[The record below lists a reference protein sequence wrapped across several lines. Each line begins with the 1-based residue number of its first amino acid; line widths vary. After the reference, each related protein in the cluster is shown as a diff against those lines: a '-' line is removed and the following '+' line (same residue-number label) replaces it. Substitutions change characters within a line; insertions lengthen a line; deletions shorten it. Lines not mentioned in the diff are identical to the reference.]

1 MASATSYFVVV
12 YDNEASGPFVAE
24 GALLTWTGGTGSI
37 VTVIDQGTVGKLHVA
52 LVSGVLPT
60 NNQVLTQGSTTAD
73 TNGPAPNGD
82 AEPLLYPAYFR
93 EDVSLANTGVM
104 AWTGP
109 ALGATHSFFF
119 DGQTTNVVVGEILTF
134 VDGQQCEVVTIESDA
149 GASGELSVRWITPLD
164 TLEFPDDNDT
174 FVGDI
179 AGNGTLNG
187 RVHPRCYT
195 PLHLHRLLADLND
208 DRNHAGNDVLS
219 VYNAVPSA
227 RSTDQIV
234 TLRGTVVVNDTIVQH
249 MYGGSIDQLNGA
261 TQYSGLDIQVTDS
274 DGGTEPVVIQN
285 DAIVTA
291 YWKNAFMPDSIA
303 GKVRIMRKTRS
314 DGVNID
320 GKRVKGKLLRYG
332 DTYFEGSTT
341 LGQATTA
348 LALFSSP
355 DGNNQTAVGT
365 VAGAPYNTIVI
376 TEGYQLVDFNNGNGA
391 QPYALKIDFGGA
403 TSKQTYERTKYIQ
416 RAGTA
421 ETLNGRNAQ
430 LFTGVT
436 LNFAYDNET
445 GAFSEDEIIAWGT
458 QLPYTGETGGPF
470 TIGNVLV
477 GGTSGARGRII
488 YLDDQGTTGTIIV
501 AQDAGAVP
509 FSNTETLTEFNNG
522 TATGASATSGTVVSN
537 SAAGT
542 AVLLAL
548 DDNGA
553 DGFIYAQRTTGI
565 APADNQRIY
574 GQTSLAQCLVDA
586 ATSLQ
591 IRVINNQLVGNYT
604 GSAFNPAN
612 FGVAIDPSDAT
623 AADLFTDMLGA
634 TQQPPNNQQ
643 GVVTGGFA
651 GDYLTVYPWDGVA
664 LDVNGDPE
672 PNFDEATLTA
682 GLTAGVSTSVSVTA
696 IPINT
701 PAAGF
706 LRIERD
712 SDGEY
717 DLVEYTSWTGT
728 TYTLGGSTPTAPST
742 ATSGNNVFRA
752 LIDRVWATTGVPES
766 YTAVQTGTNQVAVTL
781 LRGGVNPIKPFK
793 GSATFGANGFN
804 AAAQRIA
811 DS

>member
-1 MASATSYFVVV
+1 MAAQTSYFVVG
-12 YDNEASGPFVAE
+12 YDNEANGPFVAE
-24 GALLTWTGGTGSI
+24 GALLTWSGGTGFI

-52 LVSGVLPT
+52 LISGVLPT

-73 TNGPAPNGD
+73 TNGPAPNGN
-82 AEPLLYPAYFR
+82 AELILYPAYFR
-93 EDVSLANTGVM
+93 EDVSLSAAGVM

-109 ALGATHSFFF
+109 ALGVTHSFFF

-134 VDGQQCEVVTIESDA
+134 VDGQKCEVVTIESDA
-149 GASGELSVRWITPLD
+149 GASGELSVRWITFLD

-174 FVGDI
+174 FTGNLG
-179 AGNGTLNG
+179 GNGTLNG
-187 RVHPRCYT
+187 KVHPRCYT

-219 VYNAVPSA
+219 VYNPVPSA

-234 TLRGTVVVNDTIVQH
+234 SLRGTTVINDTIAQH
-249 MYGGSIDQLNGA
+249 MFGGSVDQLSGA
-261 TQYSGLDIQVTDS
+261 VQYSGLDIQVTDS
-274 DGGTEPVVIQN
+274 DGDTEPVVIQD

-303 GKVRIMRKTRS
+303 GKIRILRKTRS
-314 DGVNID
+314 DNVNID
-320 GKRVKGKLLRYG
+320 GKRVKGRLLRYG

-376 TEGYQLVDFNNGNGA
+376 TEGYQLIDFNNGNGP

-416 RAGTA
+416 RRGTA

-436 LNFAYDNET
+436 LNFAYDGET
-445 GAFSEDEIIAWGT
+445 GGPFVEDEIIAWGT

-470 TIGNVLV
+470 TVGNVIV

-488 YLDDQGTTGTIIV
+488 YLDDNGTTGTLIV
-501 AQDAGAVP
+501 AQDSGATP
-509 FSNTETLTEFNNG
+509 FSNTETLTEFSG
-522 TATGASATSGTVVSN
+522 GVATGASATAGTVVNN

-548 DDNGA
+548 DD
-553 DGFIYAQRTTGI
+553 DGTTGNLYAQRTRGV
-565 APADNQRIY
+565 APADNQKIF
-574 GQTSLAQCLVDA
+574 GATSNAECLVNG
-586 ATSLQ
+586 TPLT
-591 IRVINNQLVGNYT
+591 RVINNQFIGNYT

-623 AADLFTDMLGA
+623 ASDLFTDLLGT

-643 GVVTGGFA
+643 GTVTGGAA
-651 GDYLTVYPWDGVA
+651 GDYLTVYPWDGST

-672 PNFDEATLTA
+672 PNFDEATLTSA
-682 GLTAGVSTSVSVTA
+682 LTAGVSTTVAVTS

-701 PAAGF
+701 PAAGY

-712 SDGEY
+712 SDNEY
-717 DLVEYTSWTGT
+717 DLVEYASWTGS
-728 TYTLGGSTPTAPST
+728 TYTLVGTAPST
-742 ATSGNNVFRA
+742 ASIGNNVFRA

-793 GSATFGANGFN
+793 GSATFGANGFT

>member
-1 MASATSYFVVV
+1 MAAQTSYFVVV

-24 GALLTWTGGTGSI
+24 GANLTWPGGVGFI

-52 LVSGVLPT
+52 LVSGDLPT
-60 NNQVLTQGSTTAD
+60 NNEQLTQGSVTAD
-73 TNGPAPNGD
+73 TNGPAANGN
-82 AEPLLYPAYFR
+82 AELLLYPAYFR
-93 EDVSLANTGVM
+93 EDVSLSAAGVM

-134 VDGQQCEVVTIESDA
+134 VDGQKCEVVTVEADA
-149 GASGELSVRWITPLD
+149 GATGELSVRWITFLD

-174 FVGDI
+174 FTGNI
-179 AGNGTLNG
+179 SGNGTLNG
-187 RVHPRCYT
+187 LVHPRCYT

-234 TLRGTVVVNDTIVQH
+234 TLRGTTVINDTIAQH
-249 MYGGSIDQLNGA
+249 MFGGSVDQLSGFV
-261 TQYSGLDIQVTDS
+261 QYSGLDIQVTDS
-274 DGGTEPVVIQN
+274 DGNTEPVVIQN

-291 YWKNAFMPDSIA
+291 YWENAFMPDSIA
-303 GKVRIMRKTRS
+303 GKIRIMRKTRS
-314 DGVNID
+314 DNVNID
-320 GKRVKGKLLRYG
+320 GKRIKGRLLRYG

-355 DGNNQTAVGT
+355 DGNNQTASGT

-376 TEGYQLVDFNNGNGA
+376 TEGYQLIDFNNGNGP
-391 QPYALKIDFGGA
+391 QPYALEIDFGSA

-416 RAGTA
+416 RIGTA

-436 LNFAYDNET
+436 LNFPYDNET
-445 GAFSEDEIIAWGT
+445 GGPFVEDEIVAWGT
-458 QLPYTGETGGPF
+458 QIPYTGEAGGPF
-470 TIGNVLV
+470 TVGNVLL

-488 YLDDQGTTGTIIV
+488 YLDDNGATGTMIV
-501 AQDAGAVP
+501 AQDAGAVA
-509 FSNTETLTEFNNG
+509 FSNTETVTEYNNG
-522 TATGASATSGTVVSN
+522 TATGASATSGTVVTN
-537 SAAGT
+537 TAAGT
-542 AVLLAL
+542 AVLMAL
-548 DDNGA
+548 NDTGA
-553 DGFIYAQRTTGI
+553 SGNLYLQRTRGV
-565 APADNQRIY
+565 APADNQRIF
-574 GQTSLAQCLVDA
+574 GATSNAECLVNG
-586 ATSLQ
+586 TPLT
-591 IRVINNQLVGNYT
+591 RVINNQFVGNYT
-604 GSAFNPAN
+604 GSAYNPAN
-612 FGVAIDPSDAT
+612 FGVAIDTSDAT
-623 AADLFTDMLGA
+623 ASDLFTDLLGA

-643 GVVTGGFA
+643 GSVTGGVA
-651 GDYLTVYPWDGVA
+651 GDYVTVYPWDGSST
-664 LDVNGDPE
+664 DVNGDPLPTFAE
-672 PNFDEATLTA
+672 TTLTTA
-682 GLTAGVSTSVSVTA
+682 LTAGVSATA
-696 IPINT
+696 VVASIPINT
-701 PAAGF
+701 PAAGY

-717 DLVEYTSWTGT
+717 DLVQYSSWTGL
-728 TYTLGGSTPTAPST
+728 TYTLVGTAPS
-742 ATSGNNVFRA
+742 AASIGNNVMRA
-752 LIDRVWATTGVPES
+752 FVDRTWTTTGVPET
-766 YTAVQTGTNQVAVTL
+766 YTAVQTGSNQVAVTL

-793 GSATFGANGFN
+793 GSATFGATGFT